1 MHLAG
6 GDPHCAPR
14 DPPPWAPTL
23 LCIWRPHALPGPRP
37 RLCAW
42 WPRALPGCAPGA
54 PRAPWA
60 PTPAVRLA
68 ARALPGPRV
77 APAPAAARWSKEAGG
92 DAARADTR
100 SGAAEA
106 LSGRCWVDARD
117 PSALEPPALQTAA
130 LRGKRRPRA
139 GQPARGKRGSRR
151 GGVQSARGE
160 DPSDLDPRPPDPAAE
175 RMPVWEPD
183 AQFRLGSSQR
193 TPAAWQRRE

>member
-1 MHLAG
+1 MCP
-6 GDPHCAPR
+6 GDP
-14 DPPPWAPTL
+14 
-23 LCIWRPHALPGPRP
+23 PGPRP
-37 RLCAW
+37 CCASGG
-42 WPRALPGCAPGA
+42 PTPSLGPDTSCAPGA

-117 PSALEPPALQTAA
+117 HSALEPPALQTEA
-130 LRGKRRPRA
+130 LRGKRGPDSLRGVSA
-139 GQPARGKRGSRR
+139 GAEGAGSR
-151 GGVQSARGE
+151 ARA
-160 DPSDLDPRPPDPAAE
+160 R
-175 RMPVWEPD
+175 
-183 AQFRLGSSQR
+183 
-193 TPAAWQRRE
+193 

>member
-1 MHLAG
+1 MCP
-6 GDPHCAPR
+6 GDP
-14 DPPPWAPTL
+14 
-23 LCIWRPHALPGPRP
+23 PGPRP
-37 RLCAW
+37 CCASGG
-42 WPRALPGCAPGA
+42 PTPSLGPDTSCAPGA

-117 PSALEPPALQTAA
+117 HSALEPPALQTEA
-130 LRGKRRPRA
+130 LRGKRGPDSLRGVSAGAEGAGSRARAVRTRPTLTPDPLTRPPRGCRCVNRPHSSDSA
-139 GQPARGKRGSRR
+139 AHSECPQPGSGAVPVSVQGLRGS
-151 GGVQSARGE
+151 
-160 DPSDLDPRPPDPAAE
+160 
-175 RMPVWEPD
+175 
-183 AQFRLGSSQR
+183 F
-193 TPAAWQRRE
+193 